1 MNTAQKR
8 KFPIKG
14 FLGKCSQNG
23 RIYWRDPYWKTSFL
37 CTGNSCFQSPSF
49 YPRNLCRV
57 FVRGFYFYRKTYQFT
72 SLNAIKNLKK
82 KLNFT
87 QAVICRW
94 CLKTYILR
102 IGEAFTAN
110 LSALTILSELLG
122 AIGSFL
128 QLIMLMLCVV
138 AIWAP
143 VSPSILKPSNCY
155 AQNNASIL
163 PENSAL
169 SNKTVTTQAP
179 HLQQLL

>member
-1 MNTAQKR
+1 MNTARKR
-8 KFPIKG
+8 KFPLKG

-23 RIYWRDPYWKTSFL
+23 RIYWRNPYWKTSFL
-37 CTGNSCFQSPSF
+37 CIGNSCFQSPSF

-128 QLIMLMLCVV
+128 QLIMLMLCC
-138 AIWAP
+138 
-143 VSPSILKPSNCY
+143 SNMGTC
-155 AQNNASIL
+155 
-163 PENSAL
+163 
-169 SNKTVTTQAP
+169 
-179 HLQQLL
+179 